1 MGDFDLFR
9 LSAEHEAIR
18 AAVRDLCDDKVA
30 PYAAEVDE
38 RSEFPQQAYDALRA
52 SDFHAPHVP

>member
-38 RSEFPQQAYDALRA
+38 
-52 SDFHAPHVP
+52 